1 MENNI
6 KHTLFFLHTRA
17 TASWFSRLIKKCF
30 KLLNRSCTVSLIGF
44 VPVMYIEIM
53 LEWWI
58 KNELKFQLWN
68 FTESVLKSEMD
79 FYSLLHRQQTSEPRP
94 MINSSSVVFQLEF
107 SWLSVEF
114 WHWLLI
120 ILHLQWVFYFYCTKR
135 HEHKS
140 LQDRNCCIMLLTRHL
155 LFASISL
162 GSMLTQS

>member
-1 MENNI
+1 MFQTVKSKLYCQPHRFCTRDVYWNNVGMMNKKMNWTSME
-6 KHTLFFLHTRA
+6 
-17 TASWFSRLIKKCF
+17 
-30 KLLNRSCTVSLIGF
+30 
-44 VPVMYIEIM
+44 
-53 LEWWI
+53 
-58 KNELKFQLWN
+58 FQLWN